1 MNLVKRSLGFSY
13 KKIIALALL
22 CLFSQSLFSQIGETG
37 KGSNEVKPKLIVGI
51 VVDQMCYEYL
61 YRYQAKFGE
70 NGFKKMMQFG
80 TNCQNAQYNYVP
92 TYTGPGHASIYTGST
107 PNNHGIVA
115 NDWFVR
121 AQNKETN
128 CVDDASVKA
137 VGSSSEDGLKSP
149 KNLIANTITDQLR
162 LTYTDSK
169 VISVSIKD
177 RGAIL
182 PGGHLSDGSYWYDYS
197 SGSFITSSFFKAA
210 LPAWVSEFNAEKRVE
225 SYLKQSWNTLYPLD
239 KYTESGA
246 DNSPYEILLPTKKT
260 PEFPYN
266 LKTITGN
273 KVNYDVFVSTPF
285 ANTYLADFALKAVQN
300 EGLGKDDVTDF
311 LAISFSTPDIVGHS
325 FGPYSVEIEDIYL
338 RLDLELAKI
347 IDQLETSLGKDNFVL
362 FLTADHAVVPVPQY
376 LVEKKL
382 PGGYVY
388 MDPLMEE
395 LKSAVLKQFGE
406 DLITEITND
415 NVYLDRDKI
424 DAKKLNK
431 AEIETFI
438 AKIIQAKKGVKRVYT
453 SKELMNPNA
462 ADEWLSMVQKGFR
475 YEESGDLIFI
485 LESGYLPKSSDT
497 ENSHKGTSHGSA
509 YNYDTQVPLLWYGKN
524 IPAQNIYRKIN
535 ITDITATLAPILQ
548 VQRPNACTGQP
559 ILEILGK

>member
-1 MNLVKRSLGFSY
+1 MKNFISL
-13 KKIIALALL
+13 IIF
-22 CLFSQSLFSQIGETG
+22 CLFSKALFSQIAE
-37 KGSNEVKPKLIVGI
+37 KPKLIVGI

-70 NGFKKMMQFG
+70 NGFKKMMQLG
-80 TNCQNAQYNYVP
+80 TNCQNTQYNYVP

-107 PNNHGIVA
+107 PSNHGIVA

-137 VGSSSEDGLKSP
+137 VGSESKDGLKSP

-162 LTYTDSK
+162 LTYTNSK

-197 SGSFITSSFFKAA
+197 SGSFITSSFFKAT
-210 LPAWVSEFNAEKRVE
+210 LPTWVSEFNAEKRVE
-225 SYLKQSWNTLYPLD
+225 SYLKQSWNTLYSLD
-239 KYTESGA
+239 KYTESGP
-246 DNSPYEILLPTKKT
+246 DNSPYENLFSTKKT
-260 PEFPYN
+260 PEFPYD

-273 KVNYDVFVSTPF
+273 KANYDVFVATPF

-347 IDQLETSLGKDNFVL
+347 IDQLETSFGKDNFVL

-376 LVEKKL
+376 LVDKKL

-388 MDPLMEE
+388 MNPLMEE
-395 LKSAVLKQFGE
+395 LKSAVSKQFGE
-406 DLITEITND
+406 DLISEITND
-415 NVYLDRDKI
+415 NVYLDRTKI

-438 AKIIQAKKGVKRVYT
+438 AKIIQTKKGVKRVYT

-485 LESGYLPKSSDT
+485 LESGYLPKSADT
-497 ENSHKGTSHGSA
+497 ESSHKGTSHGSA

-535 ITDITATLAPILQ
+535 ITDITATLAPLLQ